1 MYLFALFTTPNC
13 LQVSMLF
20 LFCALL
26 VCSRTAKS
34 ASVTDTLTRSQAT
47 DRFKQENDMALPL
60 TGVLSYADPENSL
73 HAILYLYAH
82 M

>member
-1 MYLFALFTTPNC
+1 MYLFALFTAPNC

-60 TGVLSYADPENSL
+60 TGVLSYTDPENSL

-82 M
+82 V

>member
-1 MYLFALFTTPNC
+1 
-13 LQVSMLF
+13 MLF

-47 DRFKQENDMALPL
+47 DRFEQENDTALPL
-60 TGVLSYADPENSL
+60 TGVLGLANPEKSL